1 MLQVRSLQQENS
13 KLSKEIHK
21 WETYQNQEINNVK
34 YVYDQEIV
42 SLKEALDGLSRQYA
56 VLEDAIRYF
65 SFDIAAFCSKL
76 C

>member
-1 MLQVRSLQQENS
+1 MSFGILELVDKVLERNEAEIEL
-13 KLSKEIHK
+13 KLFEL
-21 WETYQNQEINNVK
+21 E
-34 YVYDQEIV
+34 DIV

-76 C
+76 